1 MIKLIKK
8 AKLVFWVHTNRPNRL
23 NKTYDP
29 VILLRLPSI
38 RSFSFLYKPLEK
50 GKKKTEFKES
60 GVCKIFTEGKPFLL
74 SQQRNIK

>member
-50 GKKKTEFKES
+50 GKKKLNSRSLGSAKFSLRASRFYFPNRE
-60 GVCKIFTEGKPFLL
+60 I
-74 SQQRNIK
+74 